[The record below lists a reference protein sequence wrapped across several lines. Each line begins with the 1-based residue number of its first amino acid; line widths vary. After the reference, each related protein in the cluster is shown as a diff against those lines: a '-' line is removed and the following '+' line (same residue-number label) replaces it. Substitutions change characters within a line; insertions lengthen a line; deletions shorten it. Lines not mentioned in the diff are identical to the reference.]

1 MKGEIRVKNKSDIN
15 TKRKG
20 KRKMGWIIVL
30 IIIAVLGVVGAK
42 GWSHISKEHNEAKN
56 LPLNA
61 VNFSKLND
69 GTYIGEYEG
78 GMYKWRTNK
87 VQVTVSSGKVTDIK
101 IQESK
106 AKLTLEFT
114 GKLYDRVIK
123 AQSLQVDAIS
133 GATLDSKACL
143 KSIENALIKAQKS
156 K

>member
-1 MKGEIRVKNKSDIN
+1 MKGEARVKNKGDADI
-15 TKRKG
+15 KRKG

-69 GTYIGEYEG
+69 GTYIGEYGG

-87 VQVTVSSGKVTDIK
+87 VQVTVSSARSPILKFK
-101 IQESK
+101 
-106 AKLTLEFT
+106 
-114 GKLYDRVIK
+114 RVK
-123 AQSLQVDAIS
+123 QS
-133 GATLDSKACL
+133 
-143 KSIENALIKAQKS
+143 
-156 K
+156 